1 MRDTVAVWLGGLDG
15 TTWWEQDAD
24 EPVYAASL
32 VKVPIGVAAGRLDLD
47 ARVPVHADFDSAVPG
62 ERFVLR
68 EEDDQDPATWAELGT
83 TQTLREL
90 RRRAIVH
97 SGNLAADL
105 VLEAVLEEGG
115 PDAVRDLLPGVCRAI
130 GDQPAADAGITNL
143 VTARGLGGLLGRLPR
158 EMEDVM
164 LGQTYRDGIPAGLP
178 AGTRIANKTGW
189 VDDHTHDVA
198 VVRPAD
204 GEPFALAVLTRLAGV
219 ATEAGN
225 AHIAAVAR
233 DAWERRR

>member
-1 MRDTVAVWLGGLDG
+1 VRDTVAVWLGGLDG
-15 TTWWEQDAD
+15 TTWWEQHAD

-32 VKVPIGVAAGRLDLD
+32 VKVPIAVAAGRLDLD

-62 ERFVLR
+62 RRFVLC
-68 EEDDQDPATWAELGT
+68 EADDQDPETWAELGS

-105 VLEAVLEEGG
+105 VMEAVLAAA
-115 PDAVRDLLPGVCRAI
+115 PDTLPGVRRAI
-130 GDQPAADAGITNL
+130 GDQPAADAGLTNL
-143 VTARGLGGLLGRLPR
+143 VTARGLGTMLGQLTQ
-158 EMEDVM
+158 EVEDVM
-164 LGQTYRDGIPAGLP
+164 LGQTYRAGIPAGLP

-198 VVRPAD
+198 VVRPDA
-204 GEPFALAVLTRLAGV
+204 GAPFALAVLTRLAGV
-219 ATEAGN
+219 PTEEGN
-225 AHIAAVAR
+225 ARIAAVAR